1 MFTGIITD
9 IGTIKN
15 IDRTE
20 KTISFDITTNYKT
33 KPISIGA
40 SIACNGCCL
49 TVVSKTKTSLRFDLS
64 PETLEKTN
72 FKNVKTG
79 DKINLEQ
86 SLKMGDELGGH
97 LVSGHVDCLTAV
109 KNVDIVDGNWVV
121 EFKLPNNYEKF
132 VSTKGSV
139 TINGVSLTINKVED
153 ESFFVNIIPHTLEKT
168 NLSNLKIGDYI
179 NFEIDLLAR
188 YVERMISASVIP
200 TEAKRN
206 GGI

>member
-15 IDRTE
+15 IDKTE
-20 KTISFDITTNYKT
+20 KTISFDIATNYKT

-109 KNVDIVDGNWVV
+109 KNIDIIDGNWVV
-121 EFKLPNNYEKF
+121 EFKLPQNYEKF
-132 VSTKGSV
+132 ISTKGSV

-188 YVERMISASVIP
+188 YVERMISN
-200 TEAKRN
+200 K
-206 GGI
+206 

>member
-20 KTISFDITTNYKT
+20 KTISFDIATNYKT
-33 KPISIGA
+33 KPIAIGA

-72 FKNVKTG
+72 FKNVKIG

-97 LVSGHVDCLTAV
+97 LVSGHVDCLTTV
-109 KNVDIVDGNWVV
+109 KNINIVDGNWVI
-121 EFKLPNNYEKF
+121 EFHLPKTYEKF
-132 VSTKGSV
+132 VSNKGSV
-139 TINGVSLTINKVED
+139 TINGVSLTVNKVED

-168 NLSNLKIGDYI
+168 NLSNLKIDDYI

-188 YVERMISASVIP
+188 YVERMINSNPQSLTP
-200 TEAKRN
+200 NR
-206 GGI
+206 

>member
-20 KTISFDITTNYKT
+20 KTISFDIATNYKT
-33 KPISIGA
+33 KPIAIGS

-49 TVVSKTKTSLRFDLS
+49 TVVSKTKNSLRFDLS

-72 FKNVKTG
+72 FKNVKIG

-97 LVSGHVDCLTAV
+97 LVSGHVDCLSLV
-109 KNVDIVDGNWVV
+109 KNINIIDGNWII
-121 EFKLPNNYEKF
+121 EFHLPQNYEKF

-139 TINGVSLTINKVED
+139 TINGVSLTINKVEA
-153 ESFFVNIIPHTLEKT
+153 ESFFVNIIPHTLQKT
-168 NLSNLKIGDYI
+168 NLSNLKIGDYV

-188 YVERMISASVIP
+188 YVERMI
-200 TEAKRN
+200 KN
-206 GGI
+206 